1 MNNNHTKIIHK
12 LGFPEDAI
20 IETVGRL
27 SISDIFPKSKERCGI
42 YCFKKSD
49 ETYYIGLAVDVVRR
63 FSQHCKNHDNIVYIW
78 FQPIPKKNLA
88 TVEKDLIFKAEKSGL
103 PIINK
108 SLVSS
113 IIGETDF
120 DFLVDRELQEK
131 WVKSKKNI
139 ILDKDRVNPPEKYRI
154 RYRDSFLKLKKN
166 EIYPELKVL
175 LKTYIKTCIPFP
187 RKTEMSFWEVSC
199 LPSTNASHHPRYFAL
214 NINQMEV
221 FVVGY
226 LHSTRDFWAFVNTSK
241 ENFLLGDNI
250 EDISADHE
258 YSDIE
263 YSDERQYRAAGY
275 DQMQFRFTSME
286 ELQLFLTEPR
296 FIRSAKLFNIR
307 LMRKGGTIYSKFHC
321 FDLVDDVLGKS
332 VL

>member
-1 MNNNHTKIIHK
+1 MEKKHTKIIHE
-12 LGFPEDAI
+12 LGFPETSE

-27 SISDIFPKSKERCGI
+27 SISDIFPKSKKRCGI
-42 YCFKKSD
+42 YCFKKSN
-49 ETYYIGLAVDVVRR
+49 ETYYIGQAVDVVRR
-63 FSQHCKNHDNIVYIW
+63 FSQHCKNHDNIVCIW
-78 FQPIPKKNLA
+78 FQPIPKKNLD
-88 TVEKDLIFKAEKSGL
+88 TVERDLIFKAEKSGL
-103 PIINK
+103 PIVNRT
-108 SLVSS
+108 LVSS

-120 DFLVDRELQEK
+120 DFLIDREMQEK
-131 WVKSKKNI
+131 WINSRKNI
-139 ILDKDRVNPPEKYRI
+139 ILDKDRVNPLEKYRI
-154 RYRDSFLKLKKN
+154 RYRDSFLKLKKD
-166 EIYPELKVL
+166 EIYPDLKVL
-175 LKTYIKTCIPFP
+175 LKTFIKNCIPFP

-199 LPSTNASHHPRYFAL
+199 LPSTNSSHHPRYFAL

-221 FVVGY
+221 FVVGH
-226 LHSTRDFWAFVNTSK
+226 LQGSKDFWAFISTSK

-275 DQMQFRFTSME
+275 DQMQFHFTSMK

-332 VL
+332 IL